1 MGTKKGWPLDL
12 KKRCEAVGW
21 TVAYGSSG
29 HYKATRPD
37 GQSMAWASTPTSS
50 RSRENAWAQARQ
62 FGLDA
67 AEAQLQKRLAA
78 EREAKRLADRAAD
91 DRLFNSP
98 PATETS
104 EETSPMTVENQI
116 TQTPGALGYADGQA
130 IMEIGPVRVGHARN
144 PKVVRELADAE
155 ELLLADAS
163 IRYRCCKPAVLDPD
177 QECGKLYHSAMSLS
191 GHQNWHSRVKP
202 SQSAEKAAVR
212 EPLPPLEEPRS
223 APEGMPPGAIAM
235 LVGTADRFEKL
246 AGALDDAADL
256 ANSLVT
262 ELREGLAQL
271 PELLVSPELQEKA
284 AKFDRMMGAL
294 GQESGPQ

>member
-1 MGTKKGWPLDL
+1 MGTRKSWSLDL

-29 HYKATRPD
+29 HWKATRPD

-50 RSRENAWAQARQ
+50 RSRDNAWAQARQ

-91 DRLFNSP
+91 DRLFNP
-98 PATETS
+98 PDATETS
-104 EETSPMTVENQI
+104 EETPAMPVENQI

-130 IMEIGPVRVGHARN
+130 VMEIGPVRVGSSRN
-144 PKVVRELADAE
+144 PAAVRELADAQ

-177 QECGKLYHSAMSLS
+177 SECGKLYSSAMSLS

-202 SQSAEKAAVR
+202 SQSAEKAAAR
-212 EPLPPLEEPRS
+212 DPQEDPRPEPEETPPGSVAQLVVQAQRLRKLEEC
-223 APEGMPPGAIAM
+223 
-235 LVGTADRFEKL
+235 
-246 AGALDDAADL
+246 LDDAATL
-256 ANSLVT
+256 AGSIAA
-262 ELREGLAQL
+262 GLETTIAQL
-271 PELLVSPELQEKA
+271 PGLLVSPELQEKA